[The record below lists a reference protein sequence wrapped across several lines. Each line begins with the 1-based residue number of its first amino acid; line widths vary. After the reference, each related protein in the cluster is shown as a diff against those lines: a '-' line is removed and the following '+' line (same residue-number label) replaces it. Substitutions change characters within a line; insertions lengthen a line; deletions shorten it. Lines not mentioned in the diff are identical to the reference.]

1 MDSKPVMNR
10 NAGRLVRTIRD
21 TAGVIAVIGV
31 AILGG
36 FALTNLKPGW
46 EWTQEDRDEELKN
59 ATDDR

>member
-1 MDSKPVMNR
+1 MMNR

-21 TAGVIAVIGV
+21 TAGVIAVVGV

-36 FALTNLKPGW
+36 FALINLKPGW

-59 ATDDR
+59 ATDER

>member
-46 EWTQEDRDEELKN
+46 EWTQEDRTAEQR
-59 ATDDR
+59 TTVDDR

>member
-1 MDSKPVMNR
+1 MNSKPVMNR
-10 NAGRLVRTIRD
+10 KAGRLVRTIRD

-36 FALTNLKPGW
+36 FALTNLAPGW